1 MVLICISIEASFMAQ
16 NINYHK
22 KVVLLLVVAGFLF
35 LFLINVYKIKLVNS
49 VIQVFYILANSL
61 SIG

>member
-1 MVLICISIEASFMAQ
+1 MAQ

>member
-1 MVLICISIEASFMAQ
+1 MAQ

-22 KVVLLLVVAGFLF
+22 KVVLLLVVVGFLFLF

-49 VIQVFYILANSL
+49 VIQVFYKLANSL